1 MIGERTA
8 EEVKIRI
15 GSACRLDEEESL
27 EIRGRDLVNGLPK
40 ILSIGSW
47 EIQSALMEPVSA
59 IMDTIKVT
67 LERTPPE
74 LAADIMEKGIVMTGG
89 GALLKGLDKLIIEET
104 GMPVYLAENPLD
116 CVVLGTGKALTAI
129 ELLKRVS
136 VTPKKSF

>member
-1 MIGERTA
+1 
-8 EEVKIRI
+8 
-15 GSACRLDEEESL
+15 
-27 EIRGRDLVNGLPK
+27 
-40 ILSIGSW
+40 
-47 EIQSALMEPVSA
+47 MEPVSA
-59 IMDTIKVT
+59 ILDTIKIT

-89 GALLKGLDKLIIEET
+89 GALLKGLDKLIIKET

-136 VTPKKSF
+136 VTPKRSF